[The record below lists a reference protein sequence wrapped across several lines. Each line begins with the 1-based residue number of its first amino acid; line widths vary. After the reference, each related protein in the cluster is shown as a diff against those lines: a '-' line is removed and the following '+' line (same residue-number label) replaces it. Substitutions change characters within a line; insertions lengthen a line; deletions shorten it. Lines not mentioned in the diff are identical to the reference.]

1 MSTLHNLSS
10 SKWIRIDDDLIDIIR
25 KIKNSGSRSSEKDK
39 VILLKKIK
47 KIISPEYNNLVGY
60 GNYTDETPKVVIPK
74 LFNEHFDNEIK
85 PIVNNLSEGN
95 LSIIKKIYSEVNTL
109 RNNIK
114 NSKNTI
120 SKLEIKSKEKN
131 LNDFFEDESDKLT
144 YENPLNYFIKDWTYD
159 KELDKNIFES
169 TYSFIYKAYLKGSSE
184 EERVNILGCEKDT
197 SETDDPAC
205 VGLYGDPAYKGKRL
219 LINPRTGKCEQ
230 YKNEKYYKCPNLIK
244 RIDPLT
250 TSRSIDLTIPAMGT
264 IYNNDDEKKSI
275 SGFIQEIFF
284 ENSNSFNLRDYF
296 HDFPIDLDIDIDNE
310 LKDRYVYLNLDMTN
324 CGGVEQVTKNRMS
337 MKNEV
342 IQLSQNDDGND
353 KNGDHLFIPGNL
365 FKIFKDDLENLNK
378 GKLTSEIKQAIDK
391 IYKSPNNEKK
401 LKETKLKLKKSTD
414 NISIEEIKN
423 AIIILYSIY
432 IGEGLDYELVH
443 KNDHADEINRRVA
456 KELLYLAL
464 FTFYNYLE
472 HNVVK
477 KIQEQLKSKSLDEN
491 IKKNVNKYFN
501 NLLSLLRTNTVYL
514 LGYDKT
520 KIDFK
525 NNYGI
530 LSGQTD
536 NIWSEKGGSFHRL
549 EDGYKNSK
557 IPSTEEIQ
565 EFKKHFPLKIKNSEN
580 DKDIV
585 FAFTEKSIDPRTS
598 SSNKKREL
606 FFTKNINDETIDNKN
621 QSDGTKDIKINDDDD
636 LYFHN
641 VDNFDAGNELHKNL
655 KARFNVKIISKNNV
669 AIANNPNNTNKGK
682 FNKFNIDGGEILQKS
697 FLVFKEDE
705 YLNMA
710 NFIIGTTKS
719 FEDIKTKEKIGFG
732 ILPYRKD
739 ENVLDSNKRNKFLL
753 EVYLQYL
760 MNVTFHVEKNEI
772 YLDHIKWLLANYLHK
787 DYVEKWY
794 DEFKDELEKIYLK
807 PIQDAHKAILD
818 FNDKMSDEISP
829 LLDKLQKNTEK
840 YIEYKYKE
848 LIEKDRSELGEE
860 YLINLLMARNKYLLY
875 KKTLRAS
882 IQKFKK
888 DKIGSGISEKYLE
901 EHLHEDTI
909 IKIFDRINKTFIE
922 AYAKQLDENE
932 ELQIKALETGE
943 KIGKNQLYRPDKLFH
958 KILKDSFD
966 ISSYTDKIN
975 ARNELLDEEA
985 IIAKLRAIKTIPPKE
1000 YEHCAIGVVYT
1011 RTEIIKFWYQMKTKS
1026 PLYTNPSIDPNHYE
1040 QTIWPKIF
1048 DYVGHEI
1055 NKDNIM
1061 IPVLKGID
1069 YVLLDLKK
1077 YLEPVSS
1084 ISGYKMLELDK
1095 CFQRKGLSQKSKMKN
1110 YRHIILV
1117 TYDLKDVFKRAKW
1130 QVLPYNELKKIDN
1143 TSTASRY
1150 NFVFNF
1156 LLNRITY
1163 NQFATNIWNGG
1174 SIKDAIPKKTPNY
1187 IVSFDC
1193 LASKIYDL
1201 CVAYAL

>member
-10 SKWIRIDDDLIDIIR
+10 SNWIRIDDTLADIIR
-25 KIKNSGSRSSEKDK
+25 KIHTGSSKKDED
-39 VILLKKIK
+39 VLLKKIK

-74 LFNEHFDNEIK
+74 LFYEHLNNVIK

-109 RNNIK
+109 QDNII
-114 NSKNTI
+114 NSKKTI

-131 LNDFFEDESDKLT
+131 LNDFFEDVSDKLT
-144 YENPLNYFIKDWTYD
+144 YKNPMNYFIKDWTYD

-169 TYSFIYKAYLKGSSE
+169 TYSYIYIAYLKSSSE
-184 EERVNILGCEKDT
+184 EERVNILGCEIDT
-197 SETDDPAC
+197 DETDDCNGNA
-205 VGLYGDPAYKGKRL
+205 LYMDPAYNGKRL
-219 LINPRTGKCEQ
+219 LKNPRTGCEL
-230 YKNEKYYKCPNLIK
+230 YKNEKYYKCSNLIK

-264 IYNNDDEKKSI
+264 IYNNDEEKNSI
-275 SGFIQEIFF
+275 SGFIQNIFF
-284 ENSNSFNLRDYF
+284 EDSGSFNLRDYF
-296 HDFPIDLDIDIDNE
+296 HDFPVDLNINIDNK

-337 MKNEV
+337 VKNEV
-342 IQLSQNDDGND
+342 IPLIKDDIIPSTGTPQ
-353 KNGDHLFIPGNL
+353 KEHHLFIPGNL
-365 FKIFKDDLENLNK
+365 FKIFKDDVENDS
-378 GKLTSEIKQAIDK
+378 GILTSEIKQAIDK

-414 NISIEEIKN
+414 DISIEEIKN
-423 AIIILYSIY
+423 AVIILYSIY
-432 IGEGLDYELVH
+432 TGKGLDYELVH
-443 KNDHADEINRRVA
+443 KNDHAKEINRRIA

-477 KIQEQLKSKSLDEN
+477 VIKEKLKSTSLDEN

-536 NIWSEKGGSFHRL
+536 NIWSEKGGNFHRL

-557 IPSTEEIQ
+557 IPNDEEIQ
-565 EFKKHFPLKIKNSEN
+565 EFKNHFPFKIENSTN

-585 FAFTEKSIDPRTS
+585 FAFTEEDDSSVS
-598 SSNKKREL
+598 SSSAKKREL
-606 FFTKNINDETIDNKN
+606 FFTKNINNIANIDNPN
-621 QSDGTKDIKINDDDD
+621 QSDTTKNIEIDDDD
-636 LYFHN
+636 LYFYN
-641 VDNFDAGNELHKNL
+641 AGNFDNNKDLHKNL
-655 KARFNVKIISKNNV
+655 KARFNVKMIKNSY
-669 AIANNPNNTNKGK
+669 ASIAKNPDNTNKDK
-682 FNKFNIDGGEILQKS
+682 FNIFNIDGGEIKKKS

-710 NFIIGTTKS
+710 NFIIGTTRS

-732 ILPYRKD
+732 ILPYRED

-772 YLDHIKWLLANYLHK
+772 YLDHIKWLLANCLHK

-807 PIQDAHKAILD
+807 PIQDAHKAILN
-818 FNDKMSDEISP
+818 FNDEMSKEISL
-829 LLDKLQKNTEK
+829 LLDKLQKNIEK
-840 YIEYKYKE
+840 FIEYRYKE
-848 LIEKDRSELGEE
+848 LIEKNRSELGEE

-888 DKIGSGISEKYLE
+888 DKIDSGISENYLE
-901 EHLHEDTI
+901 EHLHED
-909 IKIFDRINKTFIE
+909 KILKRFDSINKKYIA
-922 AYAKQLDENE
+922 AYAEQLDENE

-943 KIGKNQLYRPDKLFH
+943 KIGKNDHLRPDKLFH
-958 KILKDSFD
+958 KLLKESFD

-975 ARNELLDEEA
+975 ARTELLDEGA
-985 IIAKLRAIKTIPPKE
+985 ILEKLLAIKTIPPKE
-1000 YEHCAIGVVYT
+1000 HEHCAIGSVFT
-1011 RTEIIKFWYQMKTKS
+1011 RTEIIKFWYQMKTKI
-1026 PLYTNPSIDPNHYE
+1026 PLYTNPGINPYHYD

-1048 DYVGHEI
+1048 DYVGHQI

-1077 YLEPVSS
+1077 YLEPVRS

-1117 TYDLKDVFKRAKW
+1117 TYDIKDTIKRAKW
-1130 QVLPYNELKKIDN
+1130 QVIPHKELKRVDN
-1143 TSTASRY
+1143 SGTKNRY
-1150 NFVFNF
+1150 SFVFNL
-1156 LLNRITY
+1156 LLNKRTY

-1174 SIKDAIPKKTPNY
+1174 AIKDAIPKITPNY

-1193 LASKIYDL
+1193 LASKIYDI
-1201 CVAYAL
+1201 CVAYTV

>member
-1 MSTLHNLSS
+1 MSIHNLSS
-10 SKWIRIDDDLIDIIR
+10 NNWIRIDETLDDIIR
-25 KIKNSGSRSSEKDK
+25 KIKSSNRSEEDKD
-39 VILLKKIK
+39 ILLKKINK
-47 KIISPEYNNLVGY
+47 NISEEYHDLFGY
-60 GNYTDETPKVVIPK
+60 GNYTNETPAVVIPK
-74 LFNEHFDNEIK
+74 LFNEHFNNKIK

-95 LSIIKKIYSEVNTL
+95 LSIIKKIYSEVKIL
-109 RNNIK
+109 HNNIK

-120 SKLEIKSKEKN
+120 NKLKNKSKEKN
-131 LNDFFEDESDKLT
+131 LTNFFKEESDKLT
-144 YENPLNYFIKDWTYD
+144 YENPLNDFIKDWTYD
-159 KELDKNIFES
+159 EKLDKNIFES
-169 TYSFIYKAYLKGSSE
+169 TYSFIYRGYLKGSSE
-184 EERVNILGCEKDT
+184 EERVNILGCEKNTDK
-197 SETDDPAC
+197 TDDCKGNA
-205 VGLYGDPAYKGKRL
+205 LYSDPAYTGKRL
-219 LINPRTGKCEQ
+219 LINPNTGKCEQ

-264 IYNNDDEKKSI
+264 LYNNDEKKNSI
-275 SGFIQEIFF
+275 SGFIQGIFF
-284 ENSNSFNLRDYF
+284 EDTSSFNLRDYF
-296 HDFPIDLDIDIDNE
+296 HDFPIDLNIDIDNE

-324 CGGVEQVTKNRMS
+324 CGDVEQVTKNRMS
-337 MKNEV
+337 VKNEV
-342 IQLSQNDDGND
+342 IQLSQNDDAKDMNGN
-353 KNGDHLFIPGNL
+353 HLFIPGNL
-365 FKIFKDDLENLNK
+365 FKIFKDDVENEK
-378 GKLTSEIKQAIDK
+378 GILTSEIKQAIDK

-401 LKETKLKLKKSTD
+401 LKETKLKLKKSTQD
-414 NISIEEIKN
+414 VSIEEIKN

-477 KIQEQLKSKSLDEN
+477 KIQEELKSKSLDQS

-536 NIWSEKGGSFHRL
+536 NIWSEKGGNFHRL

-557 IPSTEEIQ
+557 IPSNEEIQ

-580 DKDIV
+580 NKDIV
-585 FAFTEKSIDPRTS
+585 FALTEKSIDPRTS

-606 FFTKNINDETIDNKN
+606 FFTKNNNNETIDNKN

-641 VDNFDAGNELHKNL
+641 VDNFDASNELHKNL
-655 KARFNVKIISKNNV
+655 KARFNVKIISKNNL
-669 AIANNPNNTNKGK
+669 AIAKNPNSTNKGD

-739 ENVLDSNKRNKFLL
+739 ENLLDSEKRNKFLL
-753 EVYLQYL
+753 EVYVQYL

-772 YLDHIKWLLANYLHK
+772 YLGHIKWLLANYLHK
-787 DYVEKWY
+787 DFVEKWY
-794 DEFKDELEKIYLK
+794 DEFNSELDEIYSRPL
-807 PIQDAHKAILD
+807 QDAGKAIFD
-818 FNDKMSDEISP
+818 FKEIIETEIGS
-829 LLDKLQKNTEK
+829 LLRKLKENTEK
-840 YIEYKYKE
+840 FIENDYKDK
-848 LIEKDRSELGEE
+848 IEKDRSELSEE

-875 KKTLRAS
+875 KKTLIS
-882 IQKFKK
+882 TIKKFKQ
-888 DKIGSGISEKYLE
+888 DKIGTGISENYVE
-901 EHLHEDTI
+901 EHLHED
-909 IKIFDRINKTFIE
+909 KILDIFNRISKGYI
-922 AYAKQLDENE
+922 AGLAKELEEND
-932 ELQIKALETGE
+932 ELQLKALEIGE
-943 KIGKNQLYRPDKLFH
+943 KIGRNDHILPDKLFH
-958 KILKDSFD
+958 KILKESFD
-966 ISSYTDKIN
+966 ISSYTTDIN
-975 ARNELLDEEA
+975 ERTELLDKEA
-985 IIAKLRAIKTIPPKE
+985 KILKLAAIKPRPGKI
-1000 YEHCAIGVVYT
+1000 YEHCALGTSVLP
-1011 RTEIIKFWYQMKTKS
+1011 RTEIIKFWLGMQNKRS
-1026 PLYTNPSIDPNHYE
+1026 SFIPITNPTNYAISYE
-1040 QTIWPKIF
+1040 RTIWPRIF
-1048 DYVGHEI
+1048 DNIGLNI

-1084 ISGYKMLELDK
+1084 IGGYIKRDLDK

-1117 TYDLKDVFKRAKW
+1117 TYDVKDTTKRSKW
-1130 QVLPYNELKKIDN
+1130 RVLPYNELKRVEN
-1143 TSTASRY
+1143 TSTENRY
-1150 NFVFNF
+1150 NFVFN
-1156 LLNRITY
+1156 LL
-1163 NQFATNIWNGG
+1163 TNKMKYEQYLNTIWNNG

-1193 LASKIYDL
+1193 LSSKIYYI
-1201 CVAYAL
+1201 CSIIS